1 MKFSGPIVEVIQRR
15 VSWRDYIPQPLED
28 AIKDRI
34 VKFLQ
39 TEKKSPLGGE
49 LRFEL
54 IEMPELDP
62 KEKKQLG
69 TYGFIK
75 GAQYFI
81 VAAMH
86 KSKYDLENL
95 GYLMEEIILFAT
107 DLGLG
112 TCWLGGTFKRS
123 AFAAQINVTSDE
135 TVPVITPI
143 GYPTQNRSF
152 RNNTLRWIA
161 RSKKRFPWD
170 ALFFESNFSKS
181 LTQEAAAE
189 YAIPLEMVR
198 LSPSA
203 SNRQPWRVLK
213 ELKHHNYHFYI
224 HRRGKTRFFSSPDFP
239 RIDLGICICHFDL
252 TLQELNLKGRWEFFN
267 PDIDSP
273 NHLEY
278 VASWIAE

>member
-1 MKFSGPIVEVIQRR
+1 MKFSSSIVEVIQRR
-15 VSWRDYIPQPLED
+15 TSWRDYIPQPLED
-28 AIKDRI
+28 DIKDVI
-34 VKFLQ
+34 IQLLQ
-39 TEKKSPLGGE
+39 AEKKSPMGGE

-62 KEKKQLG
+62 NEKKQLG

-81 VAAMH
+81 VAAIH

-112 TCWLGGTFKRS
+112 TCWLGGTFNRS
-123 AFAAQINVTSDE
+123 AFAVQINVNTNE
-135 TVPVITPI
+135 TVPAITPI

-152 RNNTLRWIA
+152 RDSTIRRIA
-161 RSKKRFPWD
+161 KSKKRFQWD
-170 ALFFESNFSKS
+170 TLFFENNFNQP
-181 LTQEAAAE
+181 LTQEAAKE
-189 YAIPLEMVR
+189 YAMPLEMVR
-198 LSPSA
+198 ISPSA

-213 ELKHHNYHFYI
+213 EIEHHNYHFFI
-224 HRRGKTRFFSSPDFP
+224 HRRGNKRSSLFPDFP
-239 RIDLGICICHFDL
+239 RIDLGISICHFDL
-252 TLQELNLKGRWEFFN
+252 TIQELNLKGRWEFTH

-273 NHLEY
+273 DHLEY